1 MLTTNLFRL
10 QENNPSTF
18 AVMMNKRQRTK
29 VVRYLNDLEASGII
43 KIDEK
48 ALNKLIFKLEN
59 GYMSYN
65 NNEISVM
72 RAAIMLNRF
81 VTPIS
86 YICKIYV
93 AHTMTR
99 NAA

>member
-18 AVMMNKRQRTK
+18 AVLMNKRQRNK
-29 VVRYLNDLEASGII
+29 VVRYLHDLEASGII
-43 KIDEK
+43 KLDQK
-48 ALNKLIFKLEN
+48 TLNKLIFKLEN

-65 NNEISVM
+65 NNEIQIM

-86 YICKIYV
+86 YICKMYV
-93 AHTMTR
+93 THTMTR
-99 NAA
+99 KVA